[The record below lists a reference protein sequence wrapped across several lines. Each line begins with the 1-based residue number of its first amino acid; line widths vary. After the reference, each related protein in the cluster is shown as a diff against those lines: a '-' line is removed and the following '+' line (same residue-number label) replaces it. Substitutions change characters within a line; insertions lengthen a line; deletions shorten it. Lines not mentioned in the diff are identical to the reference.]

1 VFDPGARHGGIW
13 RALPHR
19 PDGIQQPALSGRM
32 LALERELGVT
42 LLSRR
47 PFART
52 AAGMA
57 LSLEK
62 VEGGERAAERWPR
75 RGASGAKIGGGFCR
89 RGHGGLTQRTEGDGR
104 RRTDGGSAWWAVR
117 SARGLLCETRFGSR

>member
-1 VFDPGARHGGIW
+1 MFDPAARHGGIW

-62 VEGGERAAERWPR
+62 VEGGERAAEGWPR
-75 RGASGAKIGGGFCR
+75 RGARGAKKAQKSESDFCH
-89 RGHGGLTQRTEGDGR
+89 RGHGARTQRKPETGEG
-104 RRTDGGSAWWAVR
+104 A
-117 SARGLLCETRFGSR
+117 E

>member
-1 VFDPGARHGGIW
+1 MFDPGARHGGIW

-75 RGASGAKIGGGFCR
+75 RGASGAKIGVGFLSQRPR
-89 RGHGGLTQRTEGDGR
+89 RADTEDGR
-104 RRTDGGSAWWAVR
+104 RRTAEDGRRIGLVGRALR
-117 SARGLLCETRFGSR
+117 ARLAL